1 MTAVRSSTSRTPNP
15 MKRHPEPTLSHLSLQ
30 TLLIAEPRRMARVN
44 VMVKA
49 RKPPRKM
56 LGMPKRAARP
66 IVTNWEES
74 PHSVHIIRNNNSVY

>member
-1 MTAVRSSTSRTPNP
+1 MTTASSSSSLTPKP
-15 MKRHPEPTLSHLSLQ
+15 MKRQPEATLSHLSLQ
-30 TLLIAEPRRMARVN
+30 ILLIAEPSRMARVK

-49 RKPPRKM
+49 RNPPRTI

-74 PHSVHIIRNNNSVY
+74 PHSEHIIRNNNSVY